1 LNSPKFIQIRDSCN
15 TVEFIKTTITAAVS
29 YAVAPA
35 TTVAPSLQIAG
46 AISTDVVI
54 KDIATATAKILL
66 LFSDLGPSICA
77 LFFGSISIFYTIF
90 LFFYDSES
98 DSYYCLV
105 QRNSFFYQ
113 QRLKNNRAFSSA

>member
-15 TVEFIKTTITAAVS
+15 TDEFIRTTITAAAS
-29 YAVAPA
+29 YVVAPA

-77 LFFGSISIFYTIF
+77 LFFGSIP
-90 LFFYDSES
+90 
-98 DSYYCLV
+98 
-105 QRNSFFYQ
+105 
-113 QRLKNNRAFSSA
+113 

>member
-98 DSYYCLV
+98 DSCYCLV